1 VKKKAKQPKKINPR
15 LSVRDE
21 SGELRATFAR
31 IGARVETGGNIA
43 AGVRY
48 ASSLAD
54 GFTRQERGP
63 VNWEAEPTESL
74 RTLCVYG
81 YDHYTRAAAL
91 AEIERRLGNANG
103 DL

>member
-1 VKKKAKQPKKINPR
+1 MKKKATAKQTKKINPR

-31 IGARVETGGNIA
+31 IGARVETGGSIA

-63 VNWEAEPTESL
+63 VDWKAEPIESL
-74 RTLCVYG
+74 RTLVVYG

-91 AEIERRLGNANG
+91 AEIERRLSHA
-103 DL
+103 